1 MNTDKGRSSLRSRA
15 KGLFSRGR
23 DLAKGLYENATSS
36 QAADGSHEY
45 DPGAFGEVRE
55 LWVQRHMA
63 LRRDD
68 YTTRRPLTFGVST
81 WNVGGKRPPPATSS
95 GLVPETLDPCWLL
108 RGGAA
113 ERQCD
118 VHVVGL
124 QEVVDLSAGNVVRLE
139 AGSGGA
145 LSSAA
150 AAWEAH
156 VTAALGADEY
166 VRLVARQL
174 VGMLL
179 LVYVRADLAPFVGR
193 VASDAVGTGA
203 LGLLGNKGAV
213 GASLTL
219 HASSF
224 AIVNCHLAAGHSPGA
239 AEGRNGEDGWRA
251 VGGLSLEDHDYVIW
265 LGDLNYRLEAGRVG
279 ELLAAD
285 QLRSA
290 IGSGAAFQGYR
301 EGAVSFLPTYKYD
314 PGSDEYDSS
323 EKRRAPAW
331 CDRILWRECADAGAG
346 GPSSRACPA
355 EPSCCL
361 EYGRRDIV
369 LSVSAQWQPTCIG
382 VRLES
387 RARAGEPIRAFLL
400 LVSTLD
406 AVLSHAHNVAEAAL
420 DAAAHGGAGACH
432 GAAELAR
439 TSAVEIETWFRHPLG
454 WSADESAARVAAAFG
469 EAVLAT
475 RGGAASAK
483 KAAGAARWKAAWFG
497 HRGRSVSVGRGPRM
511 GHGRAAASFG
521 YLRSV

>member
-1 MNTDKGRSSLRSRA
+1 MFMNTDKGRSSLRSRA

-23 DLAKGLYENATSS
+23 DLAKGLYENTTSS

-239 AEGRNGEDGWRA
+239 AEGRNGEFAQIAARFASLSPAHRA
-251 VGGLSLEDHDYVIW
+251 D
-265 LGDLNYRLEAGRVG
+265 RAA
-279 ELLAAD
+279 LAA
-285 QLRSA
+285 A
-290 IGSGAAFQGYR
+290 EA
-301 EGAVSFLPTYKYD
+301 
-314 PGSDEYDSS
+314 
-323 EKRRAPAW
+323 
-331 CDRILWRECADAGAG
+331 AG
-346 GPSSRACPA
+346 GPAGLDSGG
-355 EPSCCL
+355 PSG
-361 EYGRRDIV
+361 EEARVR
-369 LSVSAQWQPTCIG
+369 G
-382 VRLES
+382 VRL
-387 RARAGEPIRAFLL
+387 
-400 LVSTLD
+400 
-406 AVLSHAHNVAEAAL
+406 
-420 DAAAHGGAGACH
+420 
-432 GAAELAR
+432 
-439 TSAVEIETWFRHPLG
+439 
-454 WSADESAARVAAAFG
+454 
-469 EAVLAT
+469 
-475 RGGAASAK
+475 
-483 KAAGAARWKAAWFG
+483 
-497 HRGRSVSVGRGPRM
+497 
-511 GHGRAAASFG
+511 
-521 YLRSV
+521 